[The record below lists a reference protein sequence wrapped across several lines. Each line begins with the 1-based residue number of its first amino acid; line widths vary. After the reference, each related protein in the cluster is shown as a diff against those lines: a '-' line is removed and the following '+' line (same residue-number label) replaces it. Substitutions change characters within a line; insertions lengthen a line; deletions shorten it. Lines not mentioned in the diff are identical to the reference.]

1 VDLSDRRRAIER
13 RERIGMRLGRASF
26 RLEMARLER
35 TWAIVSA
42 HREGWSVRDIAAR
55 VGLGPTRVH
64 QLVSEPE
71 AALVESAL
79 SVLRELGWPAPEDPV
94 DGDDQAVADRLV
106 DEAAALIT
114 CIEWLEQLAVGATP
128 VVNLRPPEDWPS
140 TDNVAVD
147 HDRVLRVLRRIAGDI
162 EELAR
167 GRRLADLP
175 SAAVDA
181 DPRLRRR
188 RRLGE
193 PSIQAPTGPM
203 SVSQG
208 RRAWDEYE
216 RRLQRAGLPVPPN
229 PYRHV
234 LPFSKLNSLPLLLA
248 PVLLGSRF
256 P

>member
-1 VDLSDRRRAIER
+1 
-13 RERIGMRLGRASF
+13 
-26 RLEMARLER
+26 MAQLER

-42 HREGWSVRDIAAR
+42 HGEGWSVRDIAAR

-64 QLVSEPE
+64 QLVSDP
-71 AALVESAL
+71 AAPFIESAL

-94 DGDDQAVADRLV
+94 DGDDQVVADRLA
-106 DEAAALIT
+106 DEAAALVS
-114 CIEWLEQLAVGATP
+114 CIEWLEQLAAGGTP
-128 VVNLRPPEDWPS
+128 VVNLRPPGDWPT

-147 HDRVLRVLRRIAGDI
+147 HDRVLRILRRIASDI

-167 GRRLADLP
+167 ARRLGDLT

-193 PSIQAPTGPM
+193 PSIQAPVGPM

-208 RRAWDEYE
+208 RSAWDEYE
-216 RRLQRAGLPVPPN
+216 HRLEKAGLPVPPN
-229 PYRHV
+229 PYRH
-234 LPFSKLNSLPLLLA
+234 LERSAN
-248 PVLLGSRF
+248 
-256 P
+256 